1 VVRHPISGCARSQKN
16 QSPYGQSTRAF
27 LSVTHGHF
35 VDIVKNNPLF
45 FICLKAFSCFAVVA
59 LMEAILPCF

>member
-1 VVRHPISGCARSQKN
+1 MYEVKKIKARMDN
-16 QSPYGQSTRAF
+16 PRGLF

-45 FICLKAFSCFAVVA
+45 FIHLKAFSCFAVVA

>member
-1 VVRHPISGCARSQKN
+1 